1 MDNKV
6 AGDLDYVMP
15 ADACADEDVLL
26 EHKKDLH
33 LREVNANEYYC
44 HSSESLSPVK
54 TPECHPEDVGGE
66 CGVAESVSTSER
78 RDSLPESSS
87 RENQEDESLDSSTS
101 SSQASQENVTENGDK
116 SSSST
121 STEELDKE
129 ISAIKAQI
137 NALEEISESELSHV
151 TDDETVEGTE
161 RNSGP
166 DDSPTRSLRQIR
178 ESLEEKVKNLREEK
192 HVSDEK
198 LRMAQEEEELRLR
211 EKIKLR
217 QQLLIHRKERLK
229 KVIGDLRRKLDT
241 QSQRL
246 QTGYSSLLALQK
258 TIFRSR
264 SFSAK
269 SRPPRRNDKD
279 TVEAPF

>member
-1 MDNKV
+1 MKLTDFMDNKV

-26 EHKKDLH
+26 EHKKELH

-44 HSSESLSPVK
+44 PNSESLSPVK
-54 TPECHPEDVGGE
+54 TPDGRDNDESDGT
-66 CGVAESVSTSER
+66 ESVCTER
-78 RDSLPESSS
+78 RNSSPENS
-87 RENQEDESLDSSTS
+87 RENQDGESLDSTTS
-101 SSQASQENVTENGDK
+101 SSQENVTGDK
-116 SSSST
+116 SSPVVST
-121 STEELDKE
+121 DELDKE

-137 NALEEISESELSHV
+137 NALDDISESEHV
-151 TDDETVEGTE
+151 TDEETEDE
-161 RNSGP
+161 SGKTNEP
-166 DDSPTRSLRQIR
+166 DQSPERSLRQIR
-178 ESLEEKVKNLREEK
+178 RSLEEKVKNLREVK

-198 LRMAQEEEELRLR
+198 IRMAQEEEELRIR

-229 KVIGDLRRKLDT
+229 KLISDLKRKLDC

-246 QTGYSSLLALQK
+246 QTGYSSLLSLQK
-258 TIFRSR
+258 TVFRSR

>member
-15 ADACADEDVLL
+15 ADACADDDVLL
-26 EHKKDLH
+26 ERKKDMH

-44 HSSESLSPVK
+44 HSSEPLSPVK
-54 TPECHPEDVGGE
+54 TPEDRGDGESDGAESVCTERRNSRNSVQEDDENQVG
-66 CGVAESVSTSER
+66 VSSVSTS
-78 RDSLPESSS
+78 SS
-87 RENQEDESLDSSTS
+87 
-101 SSQASQENVTENGDK
+101 SQENVVTDDK
-116 SSSST
+116 SSPAV

-129 ISAIKAQI
+129 ISSIRAQI
-137 NALEEISESELSHV
+137 NALDEISESEYSHLS
-151 TDDETVEGTE
+151 DEEGTSYAGDKKHE
-161 RNSGP
+161 PHEASM
-166 DDSPTRSLRQIR
+166 RSLVQIR
-178 ESLEEKVKNLREEK
+178 DSLEEKVRNLREEK
-192 HVSDEK
+192 YVSDEK
-198 LRMAQEEEELRLR
+198 IRMAQEEEELRVR

-229 KVIGDLRRKLDT
+229 KCISDLKRKLDN
-241 QSQRL
+241 QSHRL

-269 SRPPRRNDKD
+269 SRPPRGDDRDI
-279 TVEAPF
+279 VEAPF